1 MFIKDPSNINTY
13 NAHAAG
19 KQYNVGY
26 KYQGVRFSKLK
37 LALQA
42 LTLKGL
48 KYQECTTPITAAVLV
63 HPNIKES

>member
-1 MFIKDPSNINTY
+1 MHIKDPSNINTY
-13 NAHAAG
+13 NVYSAG

-37 LALQA
+37 LAL
-42 LTLKGL
+42 TLKGL
-48 KYQECTTPITAAVLV
+48 KYQESTTPITTAVLV